1 VTRPPNTGGSDV
13 LATGG
18 AGARALRGGVLRSAG
33 YAGGLLLSL
42 ASLPILIRHLGSAG
56 FGQYVTASSIVIVVL
71 GLTEGGLNAV
81 ALREYATLTGAKRD
95 ELMRNALG
103 ARLALSTVG
112 VAAAIGFTALGGYGS
127 TLVLGVTLAG
137 IGLILQLMQ
146 SILSVPLQSELML
159 GRASLVDLARQ
170 VVSVGLIVT
179 LVTSGAGLAYLLAV
193 AIPASG
199 VSLLLTAL
207 IVRRLTP
214 LRPAFRPRGWWPL
227 LRNSI
232 PYAAAIAI
240 NVVYFRVAVILTS
253 LLTSDLQTG
262 YFATSFRVIEVLIGV
277 PGLAIGAVYPIL
289 ARAERDDQQRFRAA
303 SGRLFELGLL
313 AGTLI
318 VVMLE
323 VGAPFVIKVLT
334 GHDTGPTVTVLRV
347 QALAIV
353 ATFAN
358 LVCAYPLLSLRR
370 YRDLLISNLVALS
383 TSAVL
388 VVALVGPL
396 GALGAAIA
404 ATAGEAGLALTV
416 ALLLV
421 RSNHGIHLPISV
433 VAVAALAGGVA
444 VAVGLAVPVHEVV
457 QAPVAALV
465 YLGVLRM
472 MHRLPPELA
481 GLVRARRSVRA

>member
-1 VTRPPNTGGSDV
+1 MTRPPNTGGSDV

-112 VAAAIGFTALGGYGS
+112 VAAAIGFTALAGYGS

-179 LVTSGAGLAYLLAV
+179 LVMSGAGLAYLLAV

-289 ARAERDDQQRFRAA
+289 ARAERDDKQRFLAA

-313 AGTLI
+313 AGTLV

-347 QALAIV
+347 QAVAIV

-421 RSNHGIHLPISV
+421 RSNPGIHLPISV

-444 VAVGLAVPVHEVV
+444 VAVGLVLPVTAVV
-457 QAPVAALV
+457 QVPVAALV
-465 YLGVLRM
+465 YLGALWT
-472 MHRLPPELA
+472 MHRLPPEMVE
-481 GLVRARRSVRA
+481 LVRARHSLRG